1 MSIKRETHL
10 KVAFL
15 MWGMVG
21 TGLLIAGSVFL
32 FGNRSLS
39 VLSDGSADPGI
50 KEVIGLSIALI
61 IGFIKGNL
69 VLKKLAKK
77 YIARIKTLPE
87 LSPVYMTFSPKS
99 WMMVVGMMTLGK
111 IVRSVGAP
119 PLVIGV
125 IYVAV
130 GSALVLG
137 SRTYIMSFQHV
148 QTEV

>member
-1 MSIKRETHL
+1 MQIKRETHL

-15 MWGMVG
+15 MWGLVG
-21 TGLLIAGSVFL
+21 SGLLIAGAVFL

-39 VLSDGSADPGI
+39 VLSDGSTNPGMA
-50 KEVIGLSIALI
+50 EGIGLALALS

-69 VLKKLAKK
+69 VLKKVAGK

-87 LSPVYMTFSPKS
+87 VSPLYKTFSPKS
-99 WMMVVGMMTLGK
+99 WIMVAGMMTLGK
-111 IVRSVGAP
+111 IVRSVGIP

-130 GSALVLG
+130 GFALVLG
-137 SRTYIMSFQHV
+137 SRTYLMTPLQT
-148 QTEV
+148 QTES